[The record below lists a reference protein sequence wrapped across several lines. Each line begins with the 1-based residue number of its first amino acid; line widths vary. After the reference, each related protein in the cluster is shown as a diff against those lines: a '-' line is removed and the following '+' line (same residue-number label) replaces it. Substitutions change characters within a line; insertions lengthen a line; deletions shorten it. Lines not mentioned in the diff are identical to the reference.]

1 MNHSAGE
8 YLPGSVRTR
17 RIEGSWSLFKRGS
30 YGIYH
35 GMTGEHLYRYLCKF
49 RGRAGIRGT
58 DTMDQ
63 MECMIRRMVGKAR
76 TYKRLTA

>member
-8 YLPGSVRTR
+8 YLHGSVQTR

-30 YGIYH
+30 HGIYH
-35 GMTGEHLYRYLCKF
+35 GMTGEHPYRYLREF
-49 RGRAGIRGT
+49 TGRAGIRGT

-63 MECMIRRMVGKAR
+63 MGCMIRRMVGKAR